1 MRRPSIA
8 GSLRVALIGL
18 TLLLAVIA
26 ALGVASLY
34 HARQRYEDTLGNTA
48 QLATAAA
55 EVATASVVLD
65 DVRSSY
71 NSAAPHARA
80 AALAALNSTRAAYE
94 IAANHELGFA
104 LGSGVSTT
112 LVRNETT
119 ATSPEAVLAAA
130 AKIQDRAHARQTA
143 AQQTAQSQSR
153 RALILITVAGL
164 IALLGSLA
172 LVASLIR
179 SMRSPIDSLLD
190 ATRRLA
196 SGDLQKRVDPD
207 GPTELRE
214 LALAF
219 NAMADDLELATNRV
233 EQERARLATTIA
245 SLGDGLLV
253 TEPDSTVIAQVN
265 PRAEELVPELTPG
278 TKTDR
283 RNSPLPSRK
292 ALADGEVELEHRGR
306 TLSVTAASLGQDRS
320 AGTVWTIRDVTE
332 RARLERAKSEFI
344 ATASH
349 ELRSPLTSIKGF
361 VELLAAS
368 PKGMSARQREFV
380 SIILRSSER
389 LVTLVD
395 DMLDVARLEA
405 DHVEIKIEVVD
416 VGAIVTEL
424 IELMGPRIADKRQS
438 LTLELDPVVQPAL
451 ADPQR
456 LRQIIAN
463 LVTNAHLYTPANG
476 SIVVRVSADGQL
488 VKLEVIDSGVG
499 MNREQT
505 ERIFDRFYRG
515 GEDRS
520 SPGTG
525 LGLSIVKSLV
535 ELHQGMISV
544 ASEPGGGTTFTV
556 LLPAAPTTAAAAP
569 PKLAASPRKSRAKA
583 R

>member
-1 MRRPSIA
+1 
-8 GSLRVALIGL
+8 L

-65 DVRSSY
+65 DVRASY
-71 NSAAPHARA
+71 NSAAPGRA
-80 AALAALNSTRAAYE
+80 HTAALGELNRTVAAFE
-94 IAANHELGFA
+94 IAADHELMLARGSDITTA
-104 LGSGVSTT
+104 LVH
-112 LVRNETT
+112 NETT
-119 ATSPEAVLAAA
+119 ATSPEAALAAA
-130 AKIQDRAHARQTA
+130 AIIQNRAHTQQTA
-143 AQQTAQSQSR
+143 AQRTAQSQSR
-153 RALILITVAGL
+153 QALVLITVAGL

-196 SGDLQKRVDPD
+196 AGDLQKRVEPD
-207 GPTELRE
+207 GPTELRD

-219 NAMADDLELATNRV
+219 NAMADDLELATNRLQ
-233 EQERARLATTIA
+233 QERTRLATTIA

-253 TEPDSTVIAQVN
+253 TEPGSTVIAQVN
-265 PRAEELVPELTPG
+265 PRAAELIPELTPG
-278 TKTDR
+278 TRTDR
-283 RNSPLPSRK
+283 RGSPLPSRGT
-292 ALADGEVELEHRGR
+292 LADSEFELEHHGR
-306 TLSVTAASLGQDRS
+306 TLSITAASLGHDRS

-368 PKGMSARQREFV
+368 PKRMSARQREFV

-395 DMLDVARLEA
+395 EMLDVASLEA
-405 DHVEIKIEVVD
+405 DHVEMTLAAVD
-416 VGAIVTEL
+416 VPTLVDEVIEL
-424 IELMGPRIADKRQS
+424 IGARIAEKQQ
-438 LTLELDPVVQPAL
+438 TLRSEADPATAKAL

-463 LVTNAHLYTPANG
+463 LVTNAHLYTPEG
-476 SIVVRVSADGQL
+476 GEIVVRVSGEQQN
-488 VKLEVIDSGVG
+488 VKVTVSDNGVG
-499 MNREQT
+499 IANDQL
-505 ERIFDRFYRG
+505 ERIFDRFYRAG
-515 GEDRS
+515 QDRS

-535 ELHQGMISV
+535 ELHHGSIEVS
-544 ASEPGGGTTFTV
+544 SEPEVGTTFTV
-556 LLPAAPTTAAAAP
+556 LIPAAPPASPAAP
-569 PKLAASPRKSRAKA
+569 SKTAASPRKPRAKA

>member
-1 MRRPSIA
+1 
-8 GSLRVALIGL
+8 L

-34 HARQRYEDTLGNTA
+34 HARQRYENTLGNTA

-55 EVATASVVLD
+55 EVATASVVVD
-65 DVRSSY
+65 DIRASY
-71 NSAAPHARA
+71 HSAAPRARA
-80 AALAALNSTRAAYE
+80 GALAALSRTIAAFDVAANQERDLASGSRVMTTLVRDEIGATNPGAALAAAA
-94 IAANHELGFA
+94 
-104 LGSGVSTT
+104 T
-112 LVRNETT
+112 
-119 ATSPEAVLAAA
+119 
-130 AKIQDRAHARQTA
+130 IQNRAHTQQTA
-143 AQQTAQSQSR
+143 AQRTTQSQSR
-153 RALILITVAGL
+153 RALILIGVAGL

-179 SMRSPIDSLLD
+179 SMRSPIESLLD

-196 SGDLQKRVDPD
+196 AGDLQKRVEPD
-207 GPTELRE
+207 GPTELRD

-219 NAMADDLELATNRV
+219 NAMADDLELATNRLQ
-233 EQERARLATTIA
+233 QERTRLATTIA

-253 TEPDSTVIAQVN
+253 TEPGSTVIAQVN
-265 PRAEELVPELTPG
+265 PRAAELIPELTPG
-278 TKTDR
+278 TRTDR
-283 RNSPLPSRK
+283 RGSPLPASR
-292 ALADGEVELEHRGR
+292 ALADSEFELEHHGR
-306 TLSVTAASLGQDRS
+306 TLSITAASLGHDRS

-368 PKGMSARQREFV
+368 PKRMSARQREFV

-395 DMLDVARLEA
+395 EMLDVASLEA
-405 DHVEIKIEVVD
+405 DHVEMALGAVD
-416 VGAIVTEL
+416 VREL
-424 IELMGPRIADKRQS
+424 VDEVIELMGARIAEKQQ
-438 LTLELDPVVQPAL
+438 TLRSEADPTTAKAL

-463 LVTNAHLYTPANG
+463 LVTNAHLYTPAG
-476 SIVVRVSADGQL
+476 GEIVIHIESEGAEVKVAVSDN
-488 VKLEVIDSGVG
+488 GVG
-499 MNREQT
+499 IAEEQL
-505 ERIFDRFYRG
+505 ERIFDRFYRAG
-515 GEDRS
+515 QDRS

-535 ELHQGMISV
+535 ELHHGSIEVS
-544 ASEPGGGTTFTV
+544 SEPDVGTTFTV
-556 LLPAAPTTAAAAP
+556 LIPAAPPASAAAP
-569 PKLAASPRKSRAKA
+569 PKTAASPRKTRAEA